1 MNKKIKH
8 AVAVSLAI
16 IGLSS
21 GFYTGF
27 NFEGIEA
34 YAKERD
40 SVYLKTLSLNK
51 SSFKFTQD
59 VYYYTAVIDKDV
71 NEIRVKA
78 VPKNEDAT
86 VTIDGT
92 QVDKDEDYK
101 REVDVHYGNNII
113 KVEVENSD
121 GDKKTYT
128 INVIQGEGETDDIY
142 LDSLK
147 VDGKDIGFEKDKAE
161 YKMTVKN
168 SVDKVTIGA
177 IPEDNNY
184 EVTIDGGRATSDEN
198 YEQKIDLNVGQN
210 PIAVSVENT
219 KKRLKRDYMIYI
231 TRESAFEGQ
240 KADDDI
246 YLQRLKIS
254 DGELNFNP
262 YKNTYEINVKD
273 NVEWTE
279 IEANPEKSS
288 YKVKIKDKIVEDEEK
303 YKDSVKLKQGTNV
316 INISVQDEE
325 NNKEKIYT
333 LIVNRGK
340 ATQVVNDNT
349 DKVQNTQ
356 EKNTTAE
363 APKCNQW
370 VNLNGSWQYNDAT
383 GNPIKNIWFNDTN
396 TGKTYYLNE
405 NGNMVTGWLPYNNC
419 WYYLDQSGA
428 RQTGWQ
434 QIGGSWYHFTNE
446 GKMQTGWFQDLDGK
460 YYYLYSSGAM
470 ASNTSIGGY
479 KLGSNGAW
487 IK

>member
-1 MNKKIKH
+1 MNKKLKH
-8 AVAVSLAI
+8 AVAVSLAVM
-16 IGLSS
+16 GLSS
-21 GFYTGF
+21 GFYTGI
-27 NFEGIEA
+27 NFKGIEA

-51 SSFKFTQD
+51 SSFKFTPD
-59 VYYYTAVIDKDV
+59 VYYYTAEIDKDV

-78 VPKNEDAT
+78 VPKSEDAT

-92 QVDKDEDYK
+92 QVDKDDDYK

-113 KVEVENSD
+113 KVEVGNSD

-142 LDSLK
+142 LNSLK

-168 SVDKVTIGA
+168 SVDEVTISA
-177 IPEDNNY
+177 VPEDNNY
-184 EVTIDGGRATSDEN
+184 EVTIDEGRATYDEN
-198 YEQKIDLNVGQN
+198 YEQKIDLNVGEN
-210 PIAVSVENT
+210 PIPIRVE
-219 KKRLKRDYMIYI
+219 KKRLKRDYMLYI

-240 KADDDI
+240 EAEDDI

-340 ATQVVNDNT
+340 ATQVFDDNT
-349 DKVQNTQ
+349 DKVENTVIN
-356 EKNTTAE
+356 NTIKE

-370 VNLNGSWQYNDAT
+370 VNLNGKWQYNDAT
-383 GNPIKNIWFNDTN
+383 GNPLKNTWFYDNNYGKEYYLKDDGTMA
-396 TGKTYYLNE
+396 TGWLNLNGSWYYLNS
-405 NGNMVTGWLPYNNC
+405 NG
-419 WYYLDQSGA
+419 A
-428 RQTGWQ
+428 KETGWQ
-434 QIGGSWYHFTNE
+434 YINGKWYFLYD
-446 GKMQTGWFQDLDGK
+446 TGV
-460 YYYLYSSGAM
+460 M
-470 ASNTSIGGY
+470 ASNTVIGGY
-479 KLGSNGAW
+479 KIDSNGVW
-487 IK
+487 INQ

>member
-8 AVAVSLAI
+8 AVAVSLAVM
-16 IGLSS
+16 GLSS
-21 GFYTGF
+21 GFYTGI
-27 NFEGIEA
+27 NFKGIEA

-51 SSFKFTQD
+51 SSFKFTPD
-59 VYYYTAVIDKDV
+59 VYYYTAEIDKDV

-78 VPKNEDAT
+78 VPKSENAT
-86 VTIDGT
+86 VIIDGT
-92 QVDKDEDYK
+92 QVDEDDDYK

-113 KVEVENSD
+113 KVEVGNSD

-142 LDSLK
+142 LNSLK

-168 SVDKVTIGA
+168 SVDEVTISA
-177 IPEDNNY
+177 VPEDNNY
-184 EVTIDGGRATSDEN
+184 EVTIDEGRATYDEN
-198 YEQKIDLNVGQN
+198 YEQKIDLNVGENPN
-210 PIAVSVENT
+210 PIRVE
-219 KKRLKRDYMIYI
+219 KKRLKRDYMLYI

-340 ATQVVNDNT
+340 ATQVFDDNT
-349 DKVQNTQ
+349 DKVENTVVN
-356 EKNTTAE
+356 NTIKE

-370 VNLNGSWQYNDAT
+370 VNLNGKWQYNDAT
-383 GNPIKNIWFNDTN
+383 GNPLKNTWFYDNNYGKEYYLKDDGTMA
-396 TGKTYYLNE
+396 TGWLNLNGSWYYLNS
-405 NGNMVTGWLPYNNC
+405 
-419 WYYLDQSGA
+419 SGA
-428 RQTGWQ
+428 KETGWQ
-434 QIGGSWYHFTNE
+434 YINGKWYFLYD
-446 GKMQTGWFQDLDGK
+446 TGV
-460 YYYLYSSGAM
+460 M
-470 ASNTSIGGY
+470 ASNTVIGGY
-479 KLGSNGAW
+479 KIDSNGVW
-487 IK
+487 INQ

>member
-147 VDGKDIGFEKDKAE
+147 VDGKDIGFEKEKAE

-177 IPEDNNY
+177 VPEDNNY
-184 EVTIDGGRATSDEN
+184 EVTIDGGRAIYDEN

-240 KADDDI
+240 EADDDI

-288 YKVKIKDKIVEDEEK
+288 YKVKIKDKIVEEEEK
-303 YKDSVKLKQGTNV
+303 YKDSVKLKYGTNI

-325 NNKEKIYT
+325 NNKERIYT

-340 ATQVVNDNT
+340 ETQIFDDNT

-356 EKNTTAE
+356 ENNTIVE

-370 VNLNGSWQYNDAT
+370 VKINGCWQYNDAT
-383 GNPIKNIWFNDTN
+383 GNALKNTWFYDNNYGQEYYLKDDGN
-396 TGKTYYLNE
+396 MATGWLDLNGNWYYLNS
-405 NGNMVTGWLPYNNC
+405 
-419 WYYLDQSGA
+419 SGA
-428 RQTGWQ
+428 KETGWQ
-434 QIGGSWYHFTNE
+434 YINGKWYFLYD
-446 GKMQTGWFQDLDGK
+446 TGV
-460 YYYLYSSGAM
+460 M
-470 ASNTSIGGY
+470 AADTIINGY
-479 KLGSNGAW
+479 KIKSDGTW
-487 IK
+487 IG